1 MLSLALIP
9 TVHNNTLRTGFTFLA
24 GFTGAA
30 VMGSLWT
37 FTGLVFSKYKG
48 LALGIIVTFGYV
60 TSSSAPII
68 IGYLGDHYSVGLG
81 ILSVCVPAGFLACV
95 AFASTGFVKLSTAGE
110 EDMKGK

>member
-1 MLSLALIP
+1 
-9 TVHNNTLRTGFTFLA
+9 VRNNIFRTGFTFLA

-60 TSSSAPII
+60 TSSSAPIA
-68 IGYLGDHYSVGLG
+68 IGYLGDYYSVSFG
-81 ILSVCVPAGFLACV
+81 ILSVCVPAGLLACA
-95 AFASTGFVKLSTAGE
+95 AFASTGFVKLSTVAKE
-110 EDMKGK
+110 NEKSK